1 MLMTSVQ
8 ERTRALNDE
17 LRIYHRG
24 GRIMVTA
31 GVQAL
36 GENMMR
42 RLDEAIAAFDEFDED
57 SDPHGEHDFG
67 VVEIGGKEVMFKID
81 YYDITLNYLSPDPS
95 NPEITTRVMTIML
108 VKEY

>member
-1 MLMTSVQ
+1 MTSAQ

-31 GVQAL
+31 GVNAL
-36 GENMMR
+36 GAELIQR
-42 RLDEAIAAFDEFDED
+42 VDEAIAAFDDFDED

-67 VVEIGGKEVMFKID
+67 VVEIGDHEIMFKID
-81 YYDITLNYLSPDPS
+81 YYDVTLNYLSPDPS
-95 NPEITTRVMTIML
+95 NPEVTVRVMTIML
-108 VKEY
+108 AEEY

>member
-1 MLMTSVQ
+1 MTSVQ

-24 GRIMVTA
+24 GRIMVTS

-36 GENMMR
+36 GTEMLQR
-42 RLDEAIAAFDEFDED
+42 IDEAIAAFDEFDED

-67 VVEIGGKEVMFKID
+67 VLEIVDREIMFKID
-81 YYDITLNYLSPDPS
+81 YYDVTLNYLSPDPA
-95 NPEITTRVMTIML
+95 NPEVTVRVMTIML
-108 VKEY
+108 VEEY